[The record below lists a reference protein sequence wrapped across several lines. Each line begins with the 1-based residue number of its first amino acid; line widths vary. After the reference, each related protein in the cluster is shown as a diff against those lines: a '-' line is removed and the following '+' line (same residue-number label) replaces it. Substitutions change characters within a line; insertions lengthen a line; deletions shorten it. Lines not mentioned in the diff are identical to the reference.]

1 VSIPP
6 AGLPAAA
13 PSSGPDPESIAL
25 AVQSCPLVAG
35 LHAGAFGEVASYL
48 PGRRIRGVRVT
59 VTAVEVHVVGRY
71 PAPMDEIAAQ
81 VRRVL
86 APLTGSLPVHVVIE
100 DVALP
105 GEPVTEPTVELDVAS
120 VEAARPSTGTQVTIP
135 RPTGAVLPP
144 ATGHDVK
151 EPFL

>member
-6 AGLPAAA
+6 AGLPVAA
-13 PSSGPDPESIAL
+13 PSPGPDPEAVSL

-59 VTAVEVHVVGRY
+59 VAEVEVHVIGRY

-81 VRRVL
+81 VRSTL
-86 APLTGSLPVHVVIE
+86 AALTASLPVHVVIE

-105 GEPVTEPTVELDVAS
+105 GEPVTEPPVELDLAS
-120 VEAARPSTGTQVTIP
+120 VRAAAPLTTP
-135 RPTGAVLPP
+135 RPTGAVLTP
-144 ATGHDVK
+144 ATGHEPK
-151 EPFL
+151 EPLS

>member
-1 VSIPP
+1 VSVPP
-6 AGLPAAA
+6 AGLPATA
-13 PSSGPDPESIAL
+13 PGPGPDPESVAL
-25 AVQSCPLVAG
+25 AALSCPLVAG

-59 VTAVEVHVVGRY
+59 VTEVEVHVVGRY

-81 VRRVL
+81 VRHVL

-100 DVALP
+100 DVVLP
-105 GEPVTEPTVELDVAS
+105 GEPVTEPAVELDLTS
-120 VEAARPSTGTQVTIP
+120 VEAARPATPRTIP

-144 ATGHDVK
+144 APGHEVK
-151 EPFL
+151 EPLL